1 MKIERIANGFEVI
14 EENGCVFI
22 NFLGKVLNTDVSFEA
37 AVQSAAEV
45 MAGGR
50 QKNFGSD
57 PLKYI
62 AGAAAP
68 ETAIIK
74 YHRTR

>member
-1 MKIERIANGFEVI
+1 
-14 EENGCVFI
+14 
-22 NFLGKVLNTDVSFEA
+22 NTDASFEA
-37 AVQSAAEV
+37 TVQSASEV

-62 AGAAAP
+62 PGAAAP
-68 ETAIIK
+68 ETAIINMERF
-74 YHRTR
+74 RTGTR